1 MHKSRQ
7 FINKSIKTYE
17 KNIRIK
23 NHLDKNIIF
32 LDIDGVIQPPYYER
46 RFDHDMEA
54 LQYYLANKYSDDI
67 YLTFDKYDLQPSIMT
82 GHI

>member
-17 KNIRIK
+17 KDIRIK

-32 LDIDGVIQPPYYER
+32 LDIDGVIHPPSYER
-46 RFDHDMEA
+46 IFDNE
-54 LQYYLANKYSDDI
+54 I
-67 YLTFDKYDLQPSIMT
+67 ERISI
-82 GHI
+82 

>member
-17 KNIRIK
+17 KDIRIK

-32 LDIDGVIQPPYYER
+32 LDIDGLYSHPLMKEDLIMIWR
-46 RFDHDMEA
+46 R
-54 LQYYLANKYSDDI
+54 YNI
-67 YLTFDKYDLQPSIMT
+67 I
-82 GHI
+82 

>member
-17 KNIRIK
+17 KDIRIK

-32 LDIDGVIQPPYYER
+32 LDIDGVIQPPLMKEDLIMIWR
-46 RFDHDMEA
+46 R
-54 LQYYLANKYSDDI
+54 YNI
-67 YLTFDKYDLQPSIMT
+67 I
-82 GHI
+82 